1 MATPSSS
8 ATTPSPPMAYLQ
20 AQNAPQG
27 AMHTVSSVNV
37 APNSSPHSQEE
48 EAKRLAVQKVLARAH
63 MSEVG
68 LNYRRRPEV

>member
-27 AMHTVSSVNV
+27 AMHTLSTVNI
-37 APNSSPHSQEE
+37 ANNSSAHSQED
-48 EAKRLAVQKVLARAH
+48 EARRLAVQKVLARAH